1 MTAPKSQGGPAADRA
16 KGALFV
22 RLDPADRALLMAL
35 QRAYGQGFRGGVAP
49 YTYVLRALI
58 QTAAEGLP
66 TAGVDKR
73 GTL

>member
-1 MTAPKSQGGPAADRA
+1 
-16 KGALFV
+16 V

-66 TAGVDKR
+66 PAGVDK
-73 GTL
+73 